1 MASRKIYSPP
11 ILVEIEERMVVRIRN
26 MAVCYGLREKE
37 ARPSGL
43 FFFNGCNDILVRDIN
58 KDDGL
63 DTLLRKIKSLY
74 A

>member
-1 MASRKIYSPP
+1 
-11 ILVEIEERMVVRIRN
+11 MVVRIRN

-43 FFFNGCNDILVRDIN
+43 FFFNSCNDILVRDIN